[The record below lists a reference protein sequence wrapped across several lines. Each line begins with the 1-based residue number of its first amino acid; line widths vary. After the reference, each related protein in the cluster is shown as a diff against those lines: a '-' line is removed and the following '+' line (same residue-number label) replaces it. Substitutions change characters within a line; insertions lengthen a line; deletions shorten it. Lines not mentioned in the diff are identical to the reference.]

1 MYYLAA
7 FKAISTLYTSP
18 LLTQYLPV
26 PDFVEPTSHTLPN
39 YLARLKFVS
48 LHLVTLRPEWQ
59 RITDPSSRVP
69 GSDDF
74 TWKICSFKN

>member
-18 LLTQYLPV
+18 LVTQYLPV
-26 PDFVEPTSHTLPN
+26 SDFVEPTSHTLPD

-59 RITDPSSRVP
+59 RITDPSNRVP